1 MRRVVFAAL
10 CLSAGFAIGSLSP
23 IGRAFAA
30 LLTPTAVNGCLYQS
44 SVPTLASGQTYV
56 FQCDVNGKL
65 ITH

>member
-1 MRRVVFAAL
+1 MRRVILAL
-10 CLSAGFAIGSLSP
+10 ACLSVGFGVGSLSP

-30 LLTPTAVNGCLYQS
+30 LVSPAAVNGCLYQS
-44 SVPTLASGQTYV
+44 SAPTLATGQTYV